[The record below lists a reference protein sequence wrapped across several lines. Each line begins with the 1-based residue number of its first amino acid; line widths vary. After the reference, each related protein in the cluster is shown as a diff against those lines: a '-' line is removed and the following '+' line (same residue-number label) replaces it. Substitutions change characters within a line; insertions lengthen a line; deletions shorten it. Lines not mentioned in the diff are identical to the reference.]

1 MWEYI
6 LAGILQGIFE
16 WLPIS
21 SEGIVALFTNF
32 SLPEFNSIDFALF
45 LHLGTLLAVVIY
57 FWKDIRDLILLKD
70 RKFLKFFIIVT
81 FISGGLGFFVYKFAR
96 NISGGAVLL
105 FIMGVGLFLTSWFQ
119 SKKIKIKASDNIK
132 AIAVGFLQAITPI
145 PGISRSGATIF
156 GLSLFEDEPDKI
168 LKTSYLISIPIVL
181 GVNIYSYIQNP
192 GLIFQGHWIA
202 LIFSFIFGMAT
213 LKVLMDFSKKINFSK
228 FTFIFGCLCV
238 LASVIYLF
246 NPT

>member
-70 RKFLKFFIIVT
+70 KNFEIFIIVT
-81 FISGGLGFFVYKFAR
+81 FISGGLGFLYI
-96 NISGGAVLL
+96 NLL
-105 FIMGVGLFLTSWFQ
+105 VILAEEPSCFL
-119 SKKIKIKASDNIK
+119 
-132 AIAVGFLQAITPI
+132 
-145 PGISRSGATIF
+145 
-156 GLSLFEDEPDKI
+156 
-168 LKTSYLISIPIVL
+168 
-181 GVNIYSYIQNP
+181 
-192 GLIFQGHWIA
+192 
-202 LIFSFIFGMAT
+202 
-213 LKVLMDFSKKINFSK
+213 
-228 FTFIFGCLCV
+228 
-238 LASVIYLF
+238 
-246 NPT
+246 